1 MRKPELEF
9 HEPLVDWT
17 KANGDADHGIW
28 EQILAADPLSGD
40 STLLQRYEP
49 GANTIASGVIV
60 HDYWEEVMLLS
71 GELTD
76 VTLGKTFTAGM
87 YACRPP
93 GMRHGPYLSV
103 AGCSMLVVVRPSPEP
118 GANGHLGP

>member
-9 HEPLVDWT
+9 HEPLVDWQKT
-17 KANGDADHGIW
+17 NGDAEHGIW

-49 GANTIASGVIV
+49 SADTIASGVIV
-60 HDYWEEVMLLS
+60 HDYWEEVMILS

-93 GMRHGPYLSV
+93 GMRHGPYASG
-103 AGCSMLVVVRPSPEP
+103 AGCRMLVIVRHSPEA
-118 GANGHLGP
+118 GANGHLAP

>member
-9 HEPLVDWT
+9 HEPLVGWPKLT
-17 KANGDADHGIW
+17 GDGEHGIW
-28 EQILAADPLSGD
+28 DQILAADPLSGD

-49 GANTIASGVIV
+49 GAATIGGGVIV
-60 HDYWEEVMLLS
+60 HDYWEEVMILS

-76 VTLGKTFTAGM
+76 VTLGKTFTPGM

-93 GMRHGPYLSV
+93 GMRHGPYVSS
-103 AGCSMLVVVRPSPEP
+103 AGCSMLVIVRPSPEP
-118 GANGHLGP
+118 GANGRLAP

>member
-9 HEPLVDWT
+9 HEPIVGWQKT
-17 KANGDADHGIW
+17 NGDAEHGIW

-49 GANTIASGVIV
+49 GADTLASGVIV

-93 GMRHGPYLSV
+93 GMRHGPYVSG
-103 AGCSMLVVVRPSPEP
+103 AGCSMLVVVRPSP
-118 GANGHLGP
+118 

>member
-9 HEPLVDWT
+9 DEPLAGWQKT
-17 KANGDADHGIW
+17 NGDAEHGIW

-49 GANTIASGVIV
+49 GADTIAGGVIV

-76 VTLGKTFTAGM
+76 VTLGKTFSAGM

-93 GMRHGPYLSV
+93 GMRHGPYVSG